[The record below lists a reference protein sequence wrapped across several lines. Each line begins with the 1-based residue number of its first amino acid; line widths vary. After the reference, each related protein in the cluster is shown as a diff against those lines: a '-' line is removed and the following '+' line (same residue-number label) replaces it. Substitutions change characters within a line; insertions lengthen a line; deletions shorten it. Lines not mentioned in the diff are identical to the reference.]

1 MRKEYGKA
9 LRSLF
14 SSEMKRA
21 VSDFEEVKVKS
32 VYFWPGDRAYRR
44 QATEQ
49 LHCWIVLSPSKKDY
63 DEFTVLI
70 GWSKRARYPELNMVP
85 CAEHP
90 TPSRDEFEQEE
101 YFTRL
106 PYLWGNEDKW
116 WVVKEFRASE
126 TLADLEAGLQ
136 PISPSEAREAVA
148 PLVRDA
154 ITMIKEKGLPYLQE
168 LSRVEAGRNGCN
180 PQE

>member
-1 MRKEYGKA
+1 M
-9 LRSLF
+9 
-14 SSEMKRA
+14 
-21 VSDFEEVKVKS
+21 SDFEEVKVKS
-32 VYFWPGDRAYRR
+32 IYFWPGDRAYRW

-49 LHCWIVLSPSKKDY
+49 LNCWIVLSLSKKGY

-70 GWSKRARYPELNMVP
+70 GWSKQARYPELSMVP

-90 TPSRDEFEQEE
+90 TPNRDEFEKEE

-116 WVVKEFRASE
+116 WVVKEFRASQ
-126 TLADLEAGLQ
+126 TLAELEASLQ
-136 PISPSEAREAVA
+136 PISPSEAKKAVE

-154 ITMIKEKGLPYLQE
+154 VLMIKEKALPYLEE
-168 LSRVEAGRNGCN
+168 LSRVETDRNG
-180 PQE
+180 